1 MKKTK
6 IEKLVVGKGK
16 TTGNEKIGW
25 TKQYFE
31 LAVSIEDL
39 SEVELAKANIS
50 GLLDGWLT
58 QPSEPKLPRE
68 PKLPVQLP
76 QLYSEESGKLPWK
89 TYQTKELCKPDEAG
103 WIFSNTPGAEV
114 LSQFIENQGN
124 STEVQIGGY
133 MFRVRFS
140 GNQRQ
145 FIGRVPVQKKVQ

>member
-1 MKKTK
+1 MK

-31 LAVSIEDL
+31 IAVSIEDL

-58 QPSEPKLPRE
+58 QPTEPKLPA
-68 PKLPVQLP
+68 QLP

-145 FIGRVPVQKKVQ
+145 FIGRVPVQKNVQ